1 MRKMFYSY
9 GVLACLLFASTQAD
23 ALRLRDRQADRAA
36 AIDET
41 AVSRLYQQVG
51 QLTSDY
57 QVGIEMHRS
66 GQPQEGARQMQ
77 QVGQA
82 VADLAEQCARTRGC
96 ELMRFVEAFQALLR
110 LQGLLLDPAAFGTDG
125 GLQQVMTMAD
135 ESSGGE
141 RLGVELAHTRAMLKG
156 RPLSEIIPLNEPVH
170 AALDDWL
177 TWMRPTLI
185 EAWVNYQYLRAE
197 MEPAYAEA
205 GLPEAVLFGILAKES
220 AGRVHAVSRAGAS
233 GPMQFMPA
241 TGRRYGLGSESGF
254 DMRFD
259 PSSASR
265 ASVAYLSDRLEE
277 LNHDLELSLAA
288 YNSGEG
294 RLKRLSEKHRGKGFW
309 SDSIYHAL
317 PAETQDYVPKVLA
330 AAWLFLHPDD
340 YGLSFPQ
347 VDARVAELRLSM
359 PASLG
364 ELAMCFGQT
373 PDQPAGWFRTLRNL
387 NPKVQAQQRLPT
399 GAAVRVPLRL
409 QPAYAERCL
418 QPELRNRLAGLHDAR
433 YPEGPQVIVYKVRQG
448 DTLASLARTSRCSG
462 VADIA
467 RLNDIAGPRYAIRVG
482 QTLKLPTCS

>member
-1 MRKMFYSY
+1 MA
-9 GVLACLLFASTQAD
+9 ACLLLLSTQAD
-23 ALRLRDRQADRAA
+23 ALRLRDRLVDRTQP
-36 AIDET
+36 IDET

-51 QLTSDY
+51 QLTADY
-57 QVGIEMHRS
+57 QAGIELHRS
-66 GQPQEGARQMQ
+66 GQPQAGQRQMQ
-77 QVGQA
+77 QAGQT
-82 VADLAEQCARTRGC
+82 VAELAEQCGRTQGC
-96 ELMRFVEAFQALLR
+96 ELMRFIDAFQALLR
-110 LQGLLLDPAAFGTDG
+110 LQGLLLDPDGMAGDDNYLQPPLDVAGEGLGT
-125 GLQQVMTMAD
+125 
-135 ESSGGE
+135 E
-141 RLGVELAHTRAMLKG
+141 RLGVELAHTRAMIKG
-156 RPLSEIIPLNEPVH
+156 RPLNEIIPLNEPVH

-185 EAWVNYQYLRAE
+185 EAWVNYQFLREE
-197 MEPAYAEA
+197 MQPAYAQA

-241 TGRRYGLGSESGF
+241 TGRRYGLGAESGF
-254 DMRFD
+254 DLRFD

-330 AAWLFLHPDD
+330 AAWLFLHPED
-340 YGLSFPQ
+340 YGLSFPK
-347 VDARVAELRLSM
+347 VDARLTELRLSM

-364 ELAMCFGQT
+364 ELSMCFGQT

-387 NPKVQAQQRLPT
+387 NPRVQAKDRLPA
-399 GAAVRVPLRL
+399 GAVVRVPQRL
-409 QPAYAERCL
+409 HATYAERCL
-418 QPELRNRLAGLHDAR
+418 QPDLRNRLAELHQAR
-433 YPEGPQVIVYKVRQG
+433 YPEGPRVVAYTVRRG
-448 DTLASLARTSRCSG
+448 DTLASLARNSRCSG